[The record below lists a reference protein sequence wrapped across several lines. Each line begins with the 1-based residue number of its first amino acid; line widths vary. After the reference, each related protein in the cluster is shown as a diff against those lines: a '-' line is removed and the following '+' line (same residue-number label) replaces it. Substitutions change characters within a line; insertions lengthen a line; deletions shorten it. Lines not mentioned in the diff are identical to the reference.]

1 MLEDA
6 KLSAGK
12 KQKDTE
18 RENGSRTRIREISS
32 GTRER
37 EHKKNEEKPVEEG
50 GGKEGRREKMSMGDL
65 GRFKERKER
74 FS

>member
-37 EHKKNEEKPVEEG
+37 EHIKKNEEKPVEEG
-50 GGKEGRREKMSMGDL
+50 AEKRVG
-65 GRFKERKER
+65 ERKRAWEI
-74 FS
+74 